1 MELCDQRIAMSK
13 KKAGATE
20 MQGVSESKNAE
31 FDAKTAALFNL
42 IREKEQNQ
50 WKKMESKKEEKNVL
64 DY

>member
-1 MELCDQRIAMSK
+1 MSK

-31 FDAKTAALFNL
+31 LDAKTAALFNL